1 MPACRKARQKKPLL
15 LDKRKGR
22 PAEGGLFVCP
32 DALTQSEDRMQ
43 PTAYTTPSRY
53 VKQREPIL
61 RVIRRKCLDC
71 SAGQPS
77 EVRLCPVTACP
88 LHPYRMG
95 EDPFARPRGQKLPL
109 QKNSPLIATK
119 ITHSGHVIS

>member
-1 MPACRKARQKKPLL
+1 
-15 LDKRKGR
+15 
-22 PAEGGLFVCP
+22 
-32 DALTQSEDRMQ
+32 MQ

-95 EDPFARPRGQKLPL
+95 ENPFSKRRGSSPPTKVAPL
-109 QKNSPLIATK
+109 KKSPQIATVL
-119 ITHSGHVIS
+119 THSGPVTRGVRP